1 MDDLGD
7 LVGGFGIGLWALS
20 FWFLSVFLS
29 AFLSFYLSFF
39 IHRAGDGGP
48 YSDEVRHL
56 LGILRPG
63 KIGAEEGRKG
73 GRLDQSN
80 MKHRDRN

>member
-1 MDDLGD
+1 M
-7 LVGGFGIGLWALS
+7 GFGIGLWALS
-20 FWFLSVFLS
+20 LWFSFCLSIC
-29 AFLSFYLSFF
+29 LSFF

-63 KIGAEEGRKG
+63 KIGAGEGEKR
-73 GRLDQSN
+73 REVRSIEHDTP
-80 MKHRDRN
+80 